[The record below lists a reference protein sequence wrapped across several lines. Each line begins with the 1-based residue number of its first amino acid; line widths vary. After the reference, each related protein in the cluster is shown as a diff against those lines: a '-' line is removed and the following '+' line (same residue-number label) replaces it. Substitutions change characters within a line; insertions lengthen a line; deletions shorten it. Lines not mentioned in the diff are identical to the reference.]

1 MKTNCRVSGI
11 VFKDIKVAVVR
22 HENKMHGTYYLLP
35 GGGLEHDETI
45 EECAVR
51 EVKEETG
58 LDVKA
63 TGLIYYEDVVS
74 SYDHT
79 LHLIFKCE
87 IIGGNL
93 EVLDPDK
100 KVKEILFVNKTE
112 LNKLKFFPEK
122 LKEKL
127 FEEGDITTPIS
138 LGKTIYPK

>member
-11 VFKDIKVAVVR
+11 VFKEGKVAVVR

-45 EECAVR
+45 DECAVR
-51 EVKEETG
+51 EVKEEIG

-63 TGLIYYEDVVS
+63 KGLIYYEDVVS

-79 LHLIFKCE
+79 LHLIFNCE
-87 IIGGNL
+87 IIRGNL

-100 KVKEILFVNKTE
+100 KVKEIIFVDENE
-112 LNKLKFFPEK
+112 LKRLKFFPEN
-122 LKEKL
+122 LKERL
-127 FEEGDITTPIS
+127 FRDKGITVPIS
-138 LGKTIYPK
+138 LGKIPYPE